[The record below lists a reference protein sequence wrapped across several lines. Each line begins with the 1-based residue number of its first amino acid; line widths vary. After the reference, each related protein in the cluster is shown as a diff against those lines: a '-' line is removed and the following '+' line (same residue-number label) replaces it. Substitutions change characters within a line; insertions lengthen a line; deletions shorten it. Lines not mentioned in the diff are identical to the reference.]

1 MCAIKQEEVI
11 NLRGEMKEE
20 ERNGGERG
28 EMKGERGREKRKE
41 R

>member
-1 MCAIKQEEVI
+1 MNGGREK
-11 NLRGEMKEE
+11 RGEMKEE